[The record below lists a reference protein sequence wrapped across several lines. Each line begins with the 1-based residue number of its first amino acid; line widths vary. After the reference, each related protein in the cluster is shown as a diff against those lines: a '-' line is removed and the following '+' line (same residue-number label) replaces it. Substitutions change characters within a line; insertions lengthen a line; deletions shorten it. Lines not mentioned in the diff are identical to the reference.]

1 MTGRSPCGTVFRKGN
16 GNYFGRGIG
25 MYQRVLLVDPATGF
39 YKTRKYGLDR
49 YFGPADLGIHL
60 TEEYGTLNF
69 GVGIFAGS
77 IFPGSNRLVVT
88 GFSPCWQGYYISSM
102 GGAGLVF
109 DNLGIN
115 MLSLAGKAAVPS
127 VLYLNR
133 RHGEEIE
140 VEVVPLDVETVWKSG
155 RTGVYSLTDTVYGM
169 FGSRYEKDPR
179 ILVTGPAALHT
190 DMGGIMSVPIS
201 RGKIS
206 HVDTWAGRGGFG
218 SAMVRNHGIV
228 AIIYGGTVVHEDF
241 RDNLVADQWFR
252 DKYNL
257 RLVEKDLEATRKY
270 RYDEKLQ
277 TGGTF
282 GVNYATMGG
291 RVLAFNYRTIYRSEE
306 ERTALYRNFVVDH
319 YLKQFNEETIAAK
332 QQATCGEP
340 CMAVCKKMKDIYKK
354 DYEPYQTMGP
364 LCGIFDQRAA
374 ERLNHHSDAMGF
386 DAISGGGVLAWLM
399 DLLDEGLLSREEL
412 GVARLPRWDAADFD
426 VVNDSMHNAELGCEL
441 IDAILERRG
450 ILDFREG
457 VRKWSRIHS
466 REKGM
471 ALHDRLVHIAFS
483 RRGWMVPNQYWV
495 SGALVPMAIMGKYY
509 MIYSFDFIPPRTLG
523 RMCADRM
530 KKELILDNLG
540 ICRFH
545 RGWAEELLPEVM
557 DSLHN
562 CKDRFLRGIHVLAS
576 RINSRNSPIFW
587 ESERNIDYLYTFLK
601 RKKDV
606 DNDPHPELSIWL
618 EKFDRDRSEA
628 ARDFWYETLK
638 GIDESLREFF

>member
-1 MTGRSPCGTVFRKGN
+1 MT
-16 GNYFGRGIG
+16 I
-25 MYQRVLLVDPATGF
+25 YQRVLLVDPATGF
-39 YKTRKYGLDR
+39 YKTRKYELER
-49 YFGPADLGIHL
+49 YFGPVDLGIHL
-60 TEEYGTLNF
+60 TTEYRSLNF

-102 GGAGLVF
+102 GGAGLIF

-115 MLSLAGKAAVPS
+115 MLSLVGKAPVPS

-133 RHGEEIE
+133 NHGEEIA
-140 VEVVPLDVETVWKSG
+140 VEVVPVDVEDIWKTG
-155 RTGVYSLTDTVYGM
+155 RTGVYSLTDHVYGM
-169 FGSRYEKDPR
+169 FGSRYENDPR
-179 ILVTGPAALHT
+179 ILVTGPAAMHT
-190 DMGGIMSVPIS
+190 DLGGIMSVPITK
-201 RGKIS
+201 GKIS
-206 HVDTWAGRGGFG
+206 YVDTWAGRGGFG
-218 SAMVRNHGIV
+218 SAMLQNHGIV
-228 AIIYGGTVVHEDF
+228 AIIYGGTMVNEDF
-241 RDNLVADQWFR
+241 RDRTVADEWFR
-252 DKYNL
+252 NKYDM
-257 RLVEKDLEATRKY
+257 RLMHKDLEATSKY
-270 RYDEKLQ
+270 RYDEKVG

-291 RVLAFNYRTIYRSEE
+291 RILAFNYRSIFWTEE
-306 ERTALYRNFVVDH
+306 ERQSLHRDFIVNH
-319 YLKQFNEETIAAK
+319 YLRQFNEETIAAR

-340 CMAVCKKMKDIYKK
+340 CVAVCKKMNGMYKK

-374 ERLNHHSDAMGF
+374 EKLNHHCDAMGF

-399 DLLDEGLLSREEL
+399 DLLDEKVLLPEDL
-412 GVARLPRWDAADFD
+412 GVTRLPRWEISGFD
-426 VVNDSMHNAELGCEL
+426 LVHDSLHNAELGCEL

-457 VRKWSRIHS
+457 VRKWSQIHS
-466 REKGM
+466 RAKGT
-471 ALHDRLVHIAFS
+471 ALHDRLVFIAFS

-495 SGALVPMAIMGKYY
+495 AGALAPMAIMGKYY
-509 MIYSFDFIPPRTLG
+509 MIYSYDFVPPRVLG

-545 RGWAEELLPEVM
+545 RGWAEEMLPEVVGT
-557 DSLHN
+557 LYG
-562 CKDRFLRGIHVLAS
+562 CKEPFLRAIDVLAS
-576 RINSRNSPIFW
+576 RLHSRNSPIFW
-587 ESERNIDYLYTFLK
+587 ESARDIDYLHTFLR
-601 RKKDV
+601 RKSEV
-606 DNDPHPELSIWL
+606 DNDPNPELAAWL
-618 EKFDRDRSEA
+618 EKFEGDKVEA